1 MNLYDL
7 TLDAEA
13 KVATYRSVNI
23 DEWIEAIDPILKAA
37 GQCTIDRDKV
47 DDITMSSSS
56 LKIQT
61 SYSVRCCAQTNDISI
76 PMSILTA
83 DDPIRAATLYR
94 LYNELT
100 EAKQRMSAAQYE
112 LSKYT
117 EKVALLEA
125 EISSTV

>member
-112 LSKYT
+112 LTKYT